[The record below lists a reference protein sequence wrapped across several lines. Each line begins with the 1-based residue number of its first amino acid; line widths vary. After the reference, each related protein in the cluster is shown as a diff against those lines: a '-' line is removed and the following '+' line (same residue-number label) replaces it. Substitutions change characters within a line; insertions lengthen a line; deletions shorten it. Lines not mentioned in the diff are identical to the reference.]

1 MAFRQKDRLTTE
13 WVTVCHG
20 VGINGHEIDCVAL
33 ARGLWLVYCKKM
45 DFAED
50 TSSYFGTFMLGGV

>member
-20 VGINGHEIDCVAL
+20 VGINGHEIARVAL
-33 ARGLWLVYCKKM
+33 ARGLWLV
-45 DFAED
+45 
-50 TSSYFGTFMLGGV
+50 